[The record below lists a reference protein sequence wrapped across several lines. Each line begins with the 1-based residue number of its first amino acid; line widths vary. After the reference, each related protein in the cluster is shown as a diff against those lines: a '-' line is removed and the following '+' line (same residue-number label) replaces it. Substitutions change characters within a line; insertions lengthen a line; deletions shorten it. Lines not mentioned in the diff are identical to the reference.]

1 MKIVSWNVRGL
12 GNRNKNFMIKDVLS
26 KAEADI
32 VIIQE
37 TEMQHNDRRLFA
49 ESGAAIAKVG
59 SSPIS
64 AKRRRNIVIWIT
76 ILNHG

>member
-12 GNRNKNFMIKDVLS
+12 GNRNKKFMIKYVLS

-37 TEMQHNDRRLFA
+37 TRKQHIDRILCA
-49 ESGAAIAKVG
+49 ESGAL
-59 SSPIS
+59 PLQ
-64 AKRRRNIVIWIT
+64 R
-76 ILNHG
+76 